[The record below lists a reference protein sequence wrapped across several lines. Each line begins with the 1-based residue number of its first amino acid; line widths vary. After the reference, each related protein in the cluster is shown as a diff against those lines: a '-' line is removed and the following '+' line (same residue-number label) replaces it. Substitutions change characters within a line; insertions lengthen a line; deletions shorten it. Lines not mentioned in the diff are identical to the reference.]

1 MCTSIIFLHSIRFL
15 NLEQLGCVS
24 SLWKTVLKRLCL
36 VTVEVVF
43 FLFFFIIIPAI
54 YAGSLCSVLAGTRP
68 VSRKEEW
75 IPFTINLLIWFTKSV

>member
-43 FLFFFIIIPAI
+43 FFFSLSFQLFMQV
-54 YAGSLCSVLAGTRP
+54 LCALFWLGLAQ
-68 VSRKEEW
+68 SRGKKNG
-75 IPFTINLLIWFTKSV
+75 FLLQLIC